1 MRTKPLL
8 FAVALALGSS
18 APAFAG
24 SDTTGKAAE
33 STNSRTA
40 PQVLGTGQTAPVT
53 SDSGAPV
60 TSGTTVYSA
69 PADTRVMRSDD
80 AREHALRGDD
90 DASERAARNARATEE
105 EEHGGLRNRMHDKK
119 DRARAKAGLGHDD

>member
-8 FAVALALGSS
+8 FAVTLALGSS

-24 SDTTGKAAE
+24 SDGITVTRGE
-33 STNSRTA
+33 NTNSLTA
-40 PQVLGTGQTAPVT
+40 PDLLAP
-53 SDSGAPV
+53 GGPV
-60 TSGTTVYSA
+60 TSGPVVVDGATVYSA

-80 AREHALRGDD
+80 VREHALRRDD

-105 EEHGGLRNRMHDKK
+105 EEHGGLRNRMHDAK
-119 DRARAKAGLGHDD
+119 DRARQRAGMGPDDD